1 MANLSGLVRETS
13 VHSVRTLM
21 GPENRTYREL
31 LITGEGIS
39 GQPGQFVM
47 IRRNQGPNCWAY
59 PYLLQSC
66 GTDGFTVCAV
76 EGTSLFDAEPGTPLV
91 VWGPSGKAVTA
102 EGPAVLVLEGAT
114 AFLGLPFLQMDRQMP
129 FVALMP
135 RTAAGCL
142 ADYPGGVFVS
152 SVEEAA
158 ATVGDRTVI
167 GALNVETVQ
176 RLARA
181 MGRTDRLYA
190 FASTRI
196 SCGVNGCK
204 SCYLH
209 SKDLPLGFPV
219 CCNGP
224 YLPYDAIDFE
234 ADIRCFHTFV

>member
-1 MANLSGLVRETS
+1 MANASGPVLETS
-13 VHSVRTLM
+13 VRSVRTVN

-31 LITGEGIS
+31 FIAGKGIS

-47 IRRNQGPNCWAY
+47 IRRDQGPNCWAY

-66 GTDGFTVCAV
+66 RKDGFTVCAV

-91 VWGPSGKAVTA
+91 VWGPSGKPVTA
-102 EGPAVLVLEGAT
+102 EGPAVLVMEGAT
-114 AFLGLPFLQMDRQMP
+114 AFLGLPFLQADPQLP
-129 FVALMP
+129 FVALLP
-135 RTAAGCL
+135 REAAGCL
-142 ADYPGGVFVS
+142 ADYPNGTFVTS
-152 SVEEAA
+152 LEEAA
-158 ATVGDRTVI
+158 AAVGDRVVI

-181 MGRTDRLYA
+181 AGRTERFYA
-190 FASTRI
+190 FASTKI

-219 CCNGP
+219 CCHGP

-234 ADIRCFHTFV
+234 ADVRCFHTFV